1 MMKKGIGAPMGGL
14 MSSFVHRLV
23 LAFAVYVLTIAQVP
37 MLFKTSSVQSLFFIF
52 LFLVDVWR
60 EKLFCCV

>member
-37 MLFKTSSVQSLFFIF
+37 MFVIQNICPIFIF
-52 LFLVDVWR
+52 YFLFSG
-60 EKLFCCV
+60 